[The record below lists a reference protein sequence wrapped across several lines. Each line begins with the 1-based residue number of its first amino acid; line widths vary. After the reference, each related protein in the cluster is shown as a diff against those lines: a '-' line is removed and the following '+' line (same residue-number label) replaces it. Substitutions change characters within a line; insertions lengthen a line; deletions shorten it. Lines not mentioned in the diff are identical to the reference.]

1 MNRTHG
7 PRLFHRRDHSAGAAK
22 FTVPHAASSSS
33 PAPHRRCRRLPA
45 AILYSRGHH
54 GPRTTADGG
63 PRMATAPRPHLLSPT
78 WRTSRFRLVL
88 RPRMPSRAQTPGSA
102 APVRR
107 TATCWCSGAGDAP
120 PPRRGA
126 RSDLDRRA
134 ASWAHGGLDGFNG
147 TWGSRQ
153 SGCCSISDGTVARV
167 GICCYWKRHE
177 MEGPTDLGEWSLD
190 SILTWLIV

>member
-1 MNRTHG
+1 MRHRPRPLHRTVRG
-7 PRLFHRRDHSAGAAK
+7 SARRTA
-22 FTVPHAASSSS
+22 VSS
-33 PAPHRRCRRLPA
+33 P
-45 AILYSRGHH
+45 SRP
-54 GPRTTADGG
+54 PRPTSHGG
-63 PRMATAPRPHLLSPT
+63 PRMATAPRT
-78 WRTSRFRLVL
+78 
-88 RPRMPSRAQTPGSA
+88 RPLGHVGHVRRASASCSCLPPARRQRPAGVRAKTPGSA

-107 TATCWCSGAGDAP
+107 TATCWCSGAGDTP

-177 MEGPTDLGEWSLD
+177 MEGPTNLGEWSLD

>member
-1 MNRTHG
+1 MG
-7 PRLFHRRDHSAGAAK
+7 PVGPCAA
-22 FTVPHAASSSS
+22 PP
-33 PAPHRRCRRLPA
+33 PAESDVAYVALPPRAPPSDAFLPA
-45 AILYSRGHH
+45 
-54 GPRTTADGG
+54 
-63 PRMATAPRPHLLSPT
+63 
-78 WRTSRFRLVL
+78 
-88 RPRMPSRAQTPGSA
+88 RAQTPGSA

-153 SGCCSISDGTVARV
+153 SGCCSLCPPRCPACVPTQLRVRRASPALGGSAHPPAVLCSPPDAAAGAGRPEPQPEMSSSKVFNFGMAKISAEIFLEIST
-167 GICCYWKRHE
+167 
-177 MEGPTDLGEWSLD
+177 
-190 SILTWLIV
+190 